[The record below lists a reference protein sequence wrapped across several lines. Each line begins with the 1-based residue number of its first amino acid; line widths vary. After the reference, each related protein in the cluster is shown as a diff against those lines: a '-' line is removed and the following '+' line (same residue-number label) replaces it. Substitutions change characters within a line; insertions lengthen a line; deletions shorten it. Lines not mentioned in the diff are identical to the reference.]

1 MEKMK
6 FHHIGIAAADLQEML
21 QHLNGLLEI
30 AEVSEPVYDQNQ
42 DGTLYMIT
50 LKDGTKLELVSGEVV
65 KGILKKRRF
74 LYHICF
80 SDRDLSKKVQSLTGE
95 GYVQVTEP
103 KEAALFQNRKV
114 CFLSGELGMIE
125 LLEAKEG

>member
-80 SDRDLSKKVQSLTGE
+80 SVRVLSKKVQSLTGE

>member
-80 SDRDLSKKVQSLTGE
+80 SVRDLSKKVQSLTGE